1 MKKGLLT
8 RIIILAIV
16 AVMVLGIVVGAALSG
31 ALGV

>member
-16 AVMVLGIVVGAALSG
+16 AVMILGIVVGAALSG

>member
-16 AVMVLGIVVGAALSG
+16 AVMILGIVIGAVLNG